1 MRGPRGEG
9 TGALAELEGRA
20 CCGGK
25 QLGQKRE
32 DGRNVDAG
40 ASEREG
46 TGEGR
51 GGRGRGGEGGALGTY
66 PAKSAEGQS
75 SPLREEEKEK
85 VTQGSVQAR
94 RSFSQQEARSEQR

>member
-25 QLGQKRE
+25 QLGQKQE

-51 GGRGRGGEGGALGTY
+51 GGRGRGGEGR
-66 PAKSAEGQS
+66 EGRAAPTQLNLLRD
-75 SPLREEEKEK
+75 SPRPCVRKRK
-85 VTQGSVQAR
+85 R
-94 RSFSQQEARSEQR
+94 K

>member
-25 QLGQKRE
+25 QLGQKQE

-40 ASEREG
+40 ASARQRTGEG
-46 TGEGR
+46 RGAEGR
-51 GGRGRGGEGGALGTY
+51 GGRG
-66 PAKSAEGQS
+66 
-75 SPLREEEKEK
+75 
-85 VTQGSVQAR
+85 AR
-94 RSFSQQEARSEQR
+94 HLPS